1 MPTTHP
7 RATREK
13 TVEKPALTSRQAI
26 RSPQPASTS
35 KPKTQ
40 AYLRGPLPSETLDLR
55 GEISRLSSLRRLLV
69 LDTHAQPQPPSKRR
83 IADLRKLRLAL
94 SAALDVVAD
103 VAPAPLSKAPLSL
116 DSTENLVRA
125 GHLVSTEEFQA
136 LMGWA
141 SRQAVSKALKDHRVF
156 SLDIGTKSYFPAF
169 LADDTYGR
177 KQLATVSK
185 ALGDLPGGA
194 KLQFFITR
202 KGSLGGKTTL
212 EALAAGKIDMVLNNA
227 AAFAEV

>member
-7 RATREK
+7 LSTREK
-13 TVEKPALTSRQAI
+13 ATEKPALKSRKAL

-35 KPKTQ
+35 KPKAQ
-40 AYLRGPLPSETLDLR
+40 AYLHGPVPGDTLDLR
-55 GEISRLSSLRRLLV
+55 VEISRLSSLRRHLV
-69 LDTHAQPQPPSKRR
+69 SDTRAQEQPASKRR

-94 SAALDVVAD
+94 TATLDVVAD
-103 VAPAPLSKAPLSL
+103 VAPAPISNAPLSL

-156 SLDIGTKSYFPAF
+156 SLDIGAKNYFPAF
-169 LADDTYGR
+169 LADGAYDR
-177 KQLATVSK
+177 KQMATVSK

-212 EALAAGKIDMVLNNA
+212 EALAAGKLDMVLNNA